1 MYTII
6 EDSSPYYI
14 RFVWE
19 GLADII
25 KFISIQPID
34 ITKGKQEESYVHYNF
49 DMKTAGDIIY
59 RLPMKNDLVINYNR
73 VSLFITDPGK
83 KSAIHKDGAKTRYS
97 INIPISILD
106 DDCLTE
112 WFSDE
117 SLKDAPQQNSKY
129 SRIADIDN
137 RPIPIKSMVVKSN
150 ECILFNTDIYHSWDN
165 GKSVNKRII
174 LTLRDIDVANVYFD
188 DVKKTLFGL

>member
-14 RFVWE
+14 RFAWE
-19 GLADII
+19 GLEDII

-34 ITKGKQEESYVHYNF
+34 INKGTQEESYVHYNF
-49 DMKTAGDIIY
+49 DMKTAGDIIH
-59 RLPMKNDLVINYNR
+59 RLPMKSDLVINYDR
-73 VSLFITDPGK
+73 VSLFITDPGN
-83 KSAIHKDGAKTRYS
+83 KSAIHKDGAETRYS

-106 DDCLTE
+106 DDCLTA

-117 SLKDAPQQNSKY
+117 SLKDARQQNSEY

-137 RPIPIKSMVVKSN
+137 CPIPIKSMVVKSN
-150 ECILFNTDIYHSWDN
+150 ECVLFNTDIYHSWDN
-165 GKSVNKRII
+165 EKSVNKRII

>member
-1 MYTII
+1 
-6 EDSSPYYI
+6 
-14 RFVWE
+14 
-19 GLADII
+19 
-25 KFISIQPID
+25 
-34 ITKGKQEESYVHYNF
+34 
-49 DMKTAGDIIY
+49 
-59 RLPMKNDLVINYNR
+59 
-73 VSLFITDPGK
+73 LFITDPGN
-83 KSAIHKDGAKTRYS
+83 KSAIHKDGAETRYS

-106 DDCLTE
+106 DDCLTA

-117 SLKDAPQQNSKY
+117 SLKDARQQNSEY

-150 ECILFNTDIYHSWDN
+150 ECVLFNTDIYHSWDN
-165 GKSVNKRII
+165 EKSVNKRII